1 MAGTRADEYRALCIT
16 VPRQPKRGEKKKS
29 SGCDGH
35 TMNSN
40 RSLLHQLRRCIRVRV
55 CVYVGGTHNAIYA
68 CEGDR
73 SIDDNRWRR
82 TKNRGGGKGRRYGR
96 VVERQGRRDGGGGVV
111 SKIRRKRFL
120 SLPLSIYP
128 VSIPFRRRGTEME
141 VGRRNHQVDLG

>member
-1 MAGTRADEYRALCIT
+1 MRRAYNELKSIVIT
-16 VPRQPKRGEKKKS
+16 PVAPMHP
-29 SGCDGH
+29 C
-35 TMNSN
+35 T
-40 RSLLHQLRRCIRVRV
+40 CTCVR
-55 CVYVGGTHNAIYA
+55 VGGTHNAIYA

-82 TKNRGGGKGRRYGR
+82 TKNRGGGKGGRRYGR